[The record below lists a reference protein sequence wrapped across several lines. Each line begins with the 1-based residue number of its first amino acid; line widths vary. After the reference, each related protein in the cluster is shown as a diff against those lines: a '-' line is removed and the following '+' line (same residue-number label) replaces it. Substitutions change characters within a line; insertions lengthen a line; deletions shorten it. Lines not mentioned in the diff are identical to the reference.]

1 MLRLCKF
8 RAVLASLPD
17 YRRPKRT
24 LHQRSKATCV
34 SSSTCRVGR
43 KAVRQYAWIHE
54 PTRGLPPPPPSVTRT
69 AYVNQEIRS
78 LVLDLLFFDACVTYV
93 KHNPSFAVDG
103 PSIADGRRTLNV
115 LVTGFIS
122 PVYHTASCASTLE
135 FQSFNTACLFLATF
149 ATRVLCVTSGA
160 QDDGCDEEAPVSG
173 WLHNEGCEVE
183 EQRRRNGDLKSGHHV
198 GGLDNS
204 LSAEVSVP

>member
-8 RAVLASLPD
+8 RAVLASLPE

-93 KHNPSFAVDG
+93 KRNPSFAVDG
-103 PSIADGRRTLNV
+103 PSIADDGIYWRTLNV

-122 PVYHTASCASTLE
+122 LVSIRIPHRIYCI
-135 FQSFNTACLFLATF
+135 
-149 ATRVLCVTSGA
+149 LCVYFGISKP
-160 QDDGCDEEAPVSG
+160 QD
-173 WLHNEGCEVE
+173 
-183 EQRRRNGDLKSGHHV
+183 
-198 GGLDNS
+198 
-204 LSAEVSVP
+204 